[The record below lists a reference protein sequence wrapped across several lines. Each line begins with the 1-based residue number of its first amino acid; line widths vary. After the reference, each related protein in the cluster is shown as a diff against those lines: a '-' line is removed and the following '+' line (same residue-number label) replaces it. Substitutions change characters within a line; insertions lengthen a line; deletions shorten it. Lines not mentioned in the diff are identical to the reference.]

1 MKVKF
6 YEFFTSMHKPAS
18 YRKEKNP
25 KIWQIFHFSTSTQ
38 LQVLIDSL
46 FQVIFL
52 WRILCY
58 LVFLYSYIR
67 LSEVIAVEIFS
78 RFTIWI
84 TWGEFHIFPF
94 FLKQCSWKIT
104 KYFVEMSQ
112 FWLSKVDLGYSKF
125 LFNILTIN
133 YIYNKFLVQETSS
146 MLN

>member
-6 YEFFTSMHKPAS
+6 YEFFPSMHKPAS

-112 FWLSKVDLGYSKF
+112 FCLSKVDLGYSKF

>member
-6 YEFFTSMHKPAS
+6 YEFFPSMHKPAS

>member
-6 YEFFTSMHKPAS
+6 YEFFPSMHKPAS
-18 YRKEKNP
+18 YRKEKNT

-125 LFNILTIN
+125 LFNKLTIN